1 MATWTYEISLQV
13 LKILK
18 LCCDY
23 FDNGVAAKDA
33 IYYMYMY
40 VTICNNGDLFM
51 CEDIMFP
58 LESSPGISF
67 IWCLY
72 NKICYYI
79 SMWDLFKSTR
89 TSRVFLKN
97 PKCLYINSKMYEE
110 QVFYFF

>member
-33 IYYMYMY
+33 IYYMF
-40 VTICNNGDLFM
+40 VTICNGDLFM
-51 CEDIMFP
+51 REDIMFP

-72 NKICYYI
+72 NKICYY
-79 SMWDLFKSTR
+79 M
-89 TSRVFLKN
+89 
-97 PKCLYINSKMYEE
+97 C
-110 QVFYFF
+110 YFFYHS